1 ECSVFP
7 CEKYRNPSLVD
18 SFISYRNVL
27 SDFEK
32 AQQIGIELYIA
43 ELKEKMD
50 ILEYLLEN
58 FNDGKSKN
66 FYCIVVNLLD
76 LDALRRIMKEI
87 TDHIS
92 NQDIPLTHKT
102 DKIKSMLQEE
112 ASKNNIEL
120 KLRK

>member
-1 ECSVFP
+1 
-7 CEKYRNPSLVD
+7 
-18 SFISYRNVL
+18 
-27 SDFEK
+27 
-32 AQQIGIELYIA
+32 
-43 ELKEKMD
+43 MD

-66 FYCIVVNLLD
+66 FYCIAVNVLD
-76 LDALRRIMKEI
+76 LDVLRGIMREI

-92 NQDIPLTHKT
+92 NQDIPLTQKT
-102 DKIKSMLQEE
+102 GKIKSMLEEE